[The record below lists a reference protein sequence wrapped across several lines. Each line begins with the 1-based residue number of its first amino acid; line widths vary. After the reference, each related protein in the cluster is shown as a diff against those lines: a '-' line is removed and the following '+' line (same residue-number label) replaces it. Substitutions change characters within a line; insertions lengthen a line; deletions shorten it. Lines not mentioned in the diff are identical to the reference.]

1 MVQIQPS
8 SPYYQNTEEI
18 KLPTIPVE
26 ELCKNYQSVHDVT
39 DWDEMVAMFLAD
51 PVEAETIDF
60 LLEELK
66 VNKQFREPILLGK
79 DEDEETGLEASYVL
93 DGTHR
98 VVAYILA
105 NHSEAYVEYDEDEE
119 FDEDIAFADDDLEP
133 VLETE
138 IHNYNSTQK
147 DGEDVMDIWDT
158 LRSLRLNNEHWLTTS
173 VSSGTYDIE
182 TNKISTTVMWDT
194 VIPVEAET
202 INQAISEKLTRHGYD
217 LTGVTI
223 ETSLYLDDF
232 SDEDDYEDDD
242 ED

>member
-1 MVQIQPS
+1 
-8 SPYYQNTEEI
+8 
-18 KLPTIPVE
+18 
-26 ELCKNYQSVHDVT
+26 
-39 DWDEMVAMFLAD
+39 
-51 PVEAETIDF
+51 
-60 LLEELK
+60 
-66 VNKQFREPILLGK
+66 
-79 DEDEETGLEASYVL
+79 
-93 DGTHR
+93 
-98 VVAYILA
+98 
-105 NHSEAYVEYDEDEE
+105 
-119 FDEDIAFADDDLEP
+119 
-133 VLETE
+133 
-138 IHNYNSTQK
+138 
-147 DGEDVMDIWDT
+147 MDIWDT